1 MLMNYF
7 SFSSLLGANHGFW
20 QQVICCQSA
29 CQQLAYE
36 CITLKGD
43 LNLCTVILIYNKTE
57 GLSCVLHHPLVYT
70 KDVSFALLK
79 RI

>member
-7 SFSSLLGANHGFW
+7 SFSSILGANHGFC
-20 QQVICCQSA
+20 QQVIYCQSA
-29 CQQLAYE
+29 CQQLASE
-36 CITLKGD
+36 CIALKRD

-57 GLSCVLHHPLVYT
+57 GLRCVLHYPLVNAE
-70 KDVSFALLK
+70 DVSFACLK

>member
-7 SFSSLLGANHGFW
+7 SFSSLLGANHGFC

-36 CITLKGD
+36 CIALKRTVTD
-43 LNLCTVILIYNKTE
+43 LNL
-57 GLSCVLHHPLVYT
+57 
-70 KDVSFALLK
+70 
-79 RI
+79 